1 MAYRM
6 KPTKRAR
13 HRVCCA
19 GVVASAAPVVEP
31 ALRLATALCPGKP
44 NGGADGPYSQVSLRH
59 EESGGDPRTFPMVP
73 KLLRK
78 IRSPIPNRP
87 GRVRPENGSVKALGL
102 LEGGSFL

>member
-6 KPTKRAR
+6 KPTIRAR
-13 HRVCCA
+13 HGVCCA
-19 GVVASAAPVVEP
+19 GVVVSAPPVVEP
-31 ALRLATALCPGKP
+31 ALRLAAALCPGKP
-44 NGGADGPYSQVSLRH
+44 NGGADGPHSQVSLRP
-59 EESGGDPRTFPMVP
+59 EESGGDTRTFPMVS

-87 GRVRPENGSVKALGL
+87 RRVRPENGPVKALRL